1 MLSGFFGGKKPA
13 ETPPSVGASYGSGA
27 DGTGTRAP
35 ASSAMGASGGASRT
49 KSSGGNG
56 TGNPDDIPDGDMA
69 ALFERCQDL
78 LAKTM
83 KRADIGAKTVR
94 GRRTR
99 PKPPANVAINTPSF
113 TNYPNPTDDDTFL
126 PSRTHAQP
134 EDESRQF
141 LRLNMIKRLMAR
153 LRDGLE
159 TPGNLDAGEKLAWA
173 AQLEFL
179 EEEVAAAVEK
189 VTGMAHER
197 DPPTPKHGTQNT
209 AVSAPNSA
217 PANESLGA
225 MFAGMDVG
233 GATPQM
239 GPTAV
244 PGNVLTPSPLPSGGM
259 TTGDLFS
266 GLDLTPGAA
275 EATLPVRL
283 SPGGVAGLGMLDES
297 LFGGALVAEVPP
309 APEPSVEKTTT
320 NDASAPTPEVN
331 NTSTEPPGGKQR
343 RRGKVRVGYARD
355 DDDGGGGGGDVPTP
369 TPELTGA
376 IDNSPGLGLHPD
388 IEPHPPP
395 TLDPPPPTD
404 PETREPEVDEPPP
417 APAPPTEDEPS
428 HESTADAAN
437 ALLVAVAA
445 LHECE
450 TEATQT
456 EQMQMDLC
464 EQEDFDG
471 AEALNEMVDNLNERA
486 RRAATEAV
494 DAEARCAAAFD
505 FAVNALE
512 RRVSFYFRTGN

>member
-1 MLSGFFGGKKPA
+1 
-13 ETPPSVGASYGSGA
+13 
-27 DGTGTRAP
+27 
-35 ASSAMGASGGASRT
+35 
-49 KSSGGNG
+49 
-56 TGNPDDIPDGDMA
+56 
-69 ALFERCQDL
+69 
-78 LAKTM
+78 
-83 KRADIGAKTVR
+83 
-94 GRRTR
+94 
-99 PKPPANVAINTPSF
+99 
-113 TNYPNPTDDDTFL
+113 
-126 PSRTHAQP
+126 
-134 EDESRQF
+134 
-141 LRLNMIKRLMAR
+141 MIKRLMAR

-159 TPGNLDAGEKLAWA
+159 TPPGNLDAGEKLAWA

-233 GATPQM
+233 GTTPGM

-259 TTGDLFS
+259 TGGDLFS
-266 GLDLTPGAA
+266 GLDLTPGAVAATPSA
-275 EATLPVRL
+275 EAGTTPVRP

-309 APEPSVEKTTT
+309 APEPSVEEKTT

-355 DDDGGGGGGDVPTP
+355 DDSGGAGGDVPTWTATP

-376 IDNSPGLGLHPD
+376 MGNSPGLGLHD
-388 IEPHPPP
+388 VEPHPPP
-395 TLDPPPPTD
+395 TLDPPPASDP

-417 APAPPTEDEPS
+417 APAMEDEPS

-437 ALLVAVAA
+437 ALLAAVAA

-450 TEATQT
+450 TEAART

-471 AEALNEMVDNLNERA
+471 AEALNETVDNLNERA
-486 RRAATEAV
+486 RRAAKEAV
-494 DAEARCAAAFD
+494 DAEARHAAAFD

-512 RRVSFYFRTGN
+512 RCVSFYFRTGN

>member
-1 MLSGFFGGKKPA
+1 MSGPPREDH
-13 ETPPSVGASYGSGA
+13 ETRGHRRQ
-27 DGTGTRAP
+27 DGTRPTNP
-35 ASSAMGASGGASRT
+35 TQTSS
-49 KSSGGNG
+49 
-56 TGNPDDIPDGDMA
+56 
-69 ALFERCQDL
+69 ERRHQH
-78 LAKTM
+78 
-83 KRADIGAKTVR
+83 
-94 GRRTR
+94 
-99 PKPPANVAINTPSF
+99 AIIYQLSL
-113 TNYPNPTDDDTFL
+113 PTDDDTFL

-233 GATPQM
+233 GTTPGM

-275 EATLPVRL
+275 EATLPVRS

-404 PETREPEVDEPPP
+404 PETREPEVGEPPP

-437 ALLVAVAA
+437 ALLAAVAA

-471 AEALNEMVDNLNERA
+471 AEALNETVDNLNERA

>member
-1 MLSGFFGGKKPA
+1 
-13 ETPPSVGASYGSGA
+13 
-27 DGTGTRAP
+27 
-35 ASSAMGASGGASRT
+35 
-49 KSSGGNG
+49 
-56 TGNPDDIPDGDMA
+56 
-69 ALFERCQDL
+69 
-78 LAKTM
+78 
-83 KRADIGAKTVR
+83 
-94 GRRTR
+94 
-99 PKPPANVAINTPSF
+99 
-113 TNYPNPTDDDTFL
+113 
-126 PSRTHAQP
+126 
-134 EDESRQF
+134 
-141 LRLNMIKRLMAR
+141 MIKRLMAR

-244 PGNVLTPSPLPSGGM
+244 PGNVLTPSPLPSGGIAG
-259 TTGDLFS
+259 GDLFS

-275 EATLPVRL
+275 EATLPVRP

-309 APEPSVEKTTT
+309 APEPSVEEKRRRTMLRLRLPRLITRPRSRPGGSNGDAVRYAWDTRGTTT
-320 NDASAPTPEVN
+320 
-331 NTSTEPPGGKQR
+331 R
-343 RRGKVRVGYARD
+343 
-355 DDDGGGGGGDVPTP
+355 GGGGGDVPTP
-369 TPELTGA
+369 TATPPELMTGA
-376 IDNSPGLGLHPD
+376 IDNSPGLGLHD
-388 IEPHPPP
+388 VEPHPPP

-404 PETREPEVDEPPP
+404 PETREPEVHEPPP

-437 ALLVAVAA
+437 ALLAAVAA

-450 TEATQT
+450 TEAART
-456 EQMQMDLC
+456 EQTQMDLC
-464 EQEDFDG
+464 EREDFDG
-471 AEALNEMVDNLNERA
+471 AEALNETVDNLNERA

-494 DAEARCAAAFD
+494 DAEARFAAAFD
-505 FAVNALE
+505 FAVTALE
-512 RRVSFYFRTGN
+512 RCVSFYFRTGN

>member
-1 MLSGFFGGKKPA
+1 MSGPPREDH
-13 ETPPSVGASYGSGA
+13 ETRGHRRQ
-27 DGTGTRAP
+27 DGTRPTNP
-35 ASSAMGASGGASRT
+35 TQTSS
-49 KSSGGNG
+49 
-56 TGNPDDIPDGDMA
+56 
-69 ALFERCQDL
+69 ERRHQHAIIYQLSL
-78 LAKTM
+78 L
-83 KRADIGAKTVR
+83 
-94 GRRTR
+94 
-99 PKPPANVAINTPSF
+99 
-113 TNYPNPTDDDTFL
+113 TDDDTFL

-233 GATPQM
+233 GTTPQM

-244 PGNVLTPSPLPSGGM
+244 PGNVLTPSPLPSGGA
-259 TTGDLFS
+259 GDLFS

-275 EATLPVRL
+275 EATASVRL

-309 APEPSVEKTTT
+309 APEPSVEEKTTT

-343 RRGKVRVGYARD
+343 RRGKVRVGYAR

-404 PETREPEVDEPPP
+404 PETREPEVGEPPP

>member
-1 MLSGFFGGKKPA
+1 MS
-13 ETPPSVGASYGSGA
+13 
-27 DGTGTRAP
+27 
-35 ASSAMGASGGASRT
+35 
-49 KSSGGNG
+49 
-56 TGNPDDIPDGDMA
+56 
-69 ALFERCQDL
+69 
-78 LAKTM
+78 
-83 KRADIGAKTVR
+83 
-94 GRRTR
+94 
-99 PKPPANVAINTPSF
+99 
-113 TNYPNPTDDDTFL
+113 
-126 PSRTHAQP
+126 
-134 EDESRQF
+134 
-141 LRLNMIKRLMAR
+141 
-153 LRDGLE
+153 
-159 TPGNLDAGEKLAWA
+159 
-173 AQLEFL
+173 
-179 EEEVAAAVEK
+179 
-189 VTGMAHER
+189 
-197 DPPTPKHGTQNT
+197 KHGTQNT

-233 GATPQM
+233 GTTPGM

-259 TTGDLFS
+259 TGGDLFS
-266 GLDLTPGAA
+266 GLDLTPGGVAATPSA
-275 EATLPVRL
+275 EAGTTPVRP

-309 APEPSVEKTTT
+309 APEPSVEEKTT

-355 DDDGGGGGGDVPTP
+355 DDSGGAGGDVPTWTATP

-376 IDNSPGLGLHPD
+376 MGNSPGLGLHD
-388 IEPHPPP
+388 VEPHPPP
-395 TLDPPPPTD
+395 TLDPPPASDP

-417 APAPPTEDEPS
+417 APAMEDEPS

-450 TEATQT
+450 TEAART

-471 AEALNEMVDNLNERA
+471 AEALNETVDNLNERA
-486 RRAATEAV
+486 RRAAKEAV
-494 DAEARCAAAFD
+494 DAEARHAAAFD

-512 RRVSFYFRTGN
+512 RCVSFYFRTGN

>member
-1 MLSGFFGGKKPA
+1 M
-13 ETPPSVGASYGSGA
+13 
-27 DGTGTRAP
+27 
-35 ASSAMGASGGASRT
+35 
-49 KSSGGNG
+49 
-56 TGNPDDIPDGDMA
+56 
-69 ALFERCQDL
+69 
-78 LAKTM
+78 
-83 KRADIGAKTVR
+83 
-94 GRRTR
+94 
-99 PKPPANVAINTPSF
+99 
-113 TNYPNPTDDDTFL
+113 
-126 PSRTHAQP
+126 HAQP

-233 GATPQM
+233 GTTPGM

-259 TTGDLFS
+259 TGGDLFS
-266 GLDLTPGAA
+266 GLDLTPGGVAATPSA
-275 EATLPVRL
+275 EAGTTPVRP

-309 APEPSVEKTTT
+309 APEPSVEEKTT

-355 DDDGGGGGGDVPTP
+355 DDSGGAGGDVPTWTATP

-376 IDNSPGLGLHPD
+376 MGNSPGLGLHD
-388 IEPHPPP
+388 VEPHPPP
-395 TLDPPPPTD
+395 TLDPPPASDP

-417 APAPPTEDEPS
+417 APAMEDEPS

-437 ALLVAVAA
+437 ALLAAVAA

-450 TEATQT
+450 TEAART

-486 RRAATEAV
+486 RRAAKEAV
-494 DAEARCAAAFD
+494 DAEARHAAAFD

-512 RRVSFYFRTGN
+512 RCVSFYFRTGN

>member
-1 MLSGFFGGKKPA
+1 
-13 ETPPSVGASYGSGA
+13 
-27 DGTGTRAP
+27 
-35 ASSAMGASGGASRT
+35 
-49 KSSGGNG
+49 
-56 TGNPDDIPDGDMA
+56 
-69 ALFERCQDL
+69 
-78 LAKTM
+78 
-83 KRADIGAKTVR
+83 
-94 GRRTR
+94 
-99 PKPPANVAINTPSF
+99 
-113 TNYPNPTDDDTFL
+113 
-126 PSRTHAQP
+126 
-134 EDESRQF
+134 
-141 LRLNMIKRLMAR
+141 MIKRLMAR

-209 AVSAPNSA
+209 AVSAPKSA
-217 PANESLGA
+217 PENESLGA

-244 PGNVLTPSPLPSGGM
+244 PGNVLTPSPLPSGGIAG
-259 TTGDLFS
+259 GDLFS

-275 EATLPVRL
+275 DATLPVRP

-309 APEPSVEKTTT
+309 APEPSVEKKTT

-376 IDNSPGLGLHPD
+376 IDNSPGLGLHIDD
-388 IEPHPPP
+388 IEPDPPP
-395 TLDPPPPTD
+395 TLDPAPPTD
-404 PETREPEVDEPPP
+404 PPETREPEAHEPPP
-417 APAPPTEDEPS
+417 APPAEDEPS

-437 ALLVAVAA
+437 ALLAAVAA

-471 AEALNEMVDNLNERA
+471 AEALNETVDNLNERA

-494 DAEARCAAAFD
+494 DAEARHAAAFD

-512 RRVSFYFRTGN
+512 RCVSFYFRTGN

>member
-1 MLSGFFGGKKPA
+1 
-13 ETPPSVGASYGSGA
+13 
-27 DGTGTRAP
+27 
-35 ASSAMGASGGASRT
+35 
-49 KSSGGNG
+49 
-56 TGNPDDIPDGDMA
+56 
-69 ALFERCQDL
+69 
-78 LAKTM
+78 
-83 KRADIGAKTVR
+83 
-94 GRRTR
+94 
-99 PKPPANVAINTPSF
+99 
-113 TNYPNPTDDDTFL
+113 
-126 PSRTHAQP
+126 
-134 EDESRQF
+134 
-141 LRLNMIKRLMAR
+141 MIKRLMAR

-159 TPGNLDAGEKLAWA
+159 TPPGNLDAGEKLAWA

-233 GATPQM
+233 GTTPGM

-259 TTGDLFS
+259 TGGDLFS
-266 GLDLTPGAA
+266 GLDLTPGAVAATPSA
-275 EATLPVRL
+275 EADTTPVRP

-309 APEPSVEKTTT
+309 APEPSVEEKTT

-355 DDDGGGGGGDVPTP
+355 DDSGGAGGDVPTWTATP

-376 IDNSPGLGLHPD
+376 MGNSPGLGLHD
-388 IEPHPPP
+388 VEPHPPP
-395 TLDPPPPTD
+395 TLDPPPASDP

-417 APAPPTEDEPS
+417 APAMEDEPS

-437 ALLVAVAA
+437 ALLAAVAA

-450 TEATQT
+450 TEAART

-471 AEALNEMVDNLNERA
+471 AEALNETVDNLNERA
-486 RRAATEAV
+486 RRAAKEAV
-494 DAEARCAAAFD
+494 DAEARHAAAFD

-512 RRVSFYFRTGN
+512 RCVSFYFRTGN

>member
-1 MLSGFFGGKKPA
+1 MPGPPREDH
-13 ETPPSVGASYGSGA
+13 ETRGHRRQ
-27 DGTGTRAP
+27 DGTRPTNP
-35 ASSAMGASGGASRT
+35 TQTSS
-49 KSSGGNG
+49 
-56 TGNPDDIPDGDMA
+56 
-69 ALFERCQDL
+69 ERRHQH
-78 LAKTM
+78 
-83 KRADIGAKTVR
+83 
-94 GRRTR
+94 
-99 PKPPANVAINTPSF
+99 AIIYQLSL
-113 TNYPNPTDDDTFL
+113 PTDDDTFL

-275 EATLPVRL
+275 EATLPVRS

-309 APEPSVEKTTT
+309 APEPSVEEKTTT

-437 ALLVAVAA
+437 ALLAAVAA

-471 AEALNEMVDNLNERA
+471 AEALNETVDNLNERA

-494 DAEARCAAAFD
+494 DAEARHVAAFD
-505 FAVNALE
+505 FAVTALE
-512 RRVSFYFRTGN
+512 RRVSFYLRTGN

>member
-56 TGNPDDIPDGDMA
+56 KGNPDDIPDGDMA

-244 PGNVLTPSPLPSGGM
+244 PGNVLTPSPLPSGGIAG
-259 TTGDLFS
+259 GDLFS

-275 EATLPVRL
+275 EATLPVRP

-309 APEPSVEKTTT
+309 APEPSVETKTT

-355 DDDGGGGGGDVPTP
+355 DDGGGGGGDVPTP

-376 IDNSPGLGLHPD
+376 IDNSPGLGLHG

-404 PETREPEVDEPPP
+404 PPETREPEVDEPPP
-417 APAPPTEDEPS
+417 PPVPPTEDEPA
-428 HESTADAAN
+428 HESTADAAA
-437 ALLVAVAA
+437 ALLAAVAA

-471 AEALNEMVDNLNERA
+471 AEALNETVDNLNERA

-494 DAEARCAAAFD
+494 DAEARFAAAFD

-512 RRVSFYFRTGN
+512 RRVSFCFRTGN

>member
-1 MLSGFFGGKKPA
+1 
-13 ETPPSVGASYGSGA
+13 
-27 DGTGTRAP
+27 
-35 ASSAMGASGGASRT
+35 
-49 KSSGGNG
+49 
-56 TGNPDDIPDGDMA
+56 
-69 ALFERCQDL
+69 
-78 LAKTM
+78 
-83 KRADIGAKTVR
+83 
-94 GRRTR
+94 
-99 PKPPANVAINTPSF
+99 
-113 TNYPNPTDDDTFL
+113 
-126 PSRTHAQP
+126 
-134 EDESRQF
+134 
-141 LRLNMIKRLMAR
+141 MIKRLMAR

-244 PGNVLTPSPLPSGGM
+244 PGNVLTPSPLPSGGIAG
-259 TTGDLFS
+259 GDLFS

-275 EATLPVRL
+275 EAMAPVRP

-309 APEPSVEKTTT
+309 APEPSVEETTT

-355 DDDGGGGGGDVPTP
+355 DDDGGGGGDVPTP

-376 IDNSPGLGLHPD
+376 IDNSPGLGLHD
-388 IEPHPPP
+388 VEPHPPP
-395 TLDPPPPTD
+395 TDPPPPASD
-404 PETREPEVDEPPP
+404 PPETREPEVHEPPP
-417 APAPPTEDEPS
+417 APPAPPTEDEPS

>member
-1 MLSGFFGGKKPA
+1 
-13 ETPPSVGASYGSGA
+13 
-27 DGTGTRAP
+27 
-35 ASSAMGASGGASRT
+35 
-49 KSSGGNG
+49 
-56 TGNPDDIPDGDMA
+56 
-69 ALFERCQDL
+69 
-78 LAKTM
+78 
-83 KRADIGAKTVR
+83 
-94 GRRTR
+94 
-99 PKPPANVAINTPSF
+99 
-113 TNYPNPTDDDTFL
+113 
-126 PSRTHAQP
+126 
-134 EDESRQF
+134 
-141 LRLNMIKRLMAR
+141 MAR

-244 PGNVLTPSPLPSGGM
+244 PGNVLTPSPLPSGGIAG
-259 TTGDLFS
+259 GDLFS
-266 GLDLTPGAA
+266 GLDLTTGAA
-275 EATLPVRL
+275 TVRP

-309 APEPSVEKTTT
+309 APEPSVEEKTKT

-355 DDDGGGGGGDVPTP
+355 DDGGGGGGGDVPTP

-376 IDNSPGLGLHPD
+376 IDNSPGLGLHIDD
-388 IEPHPPP
+388 IEPDPPP
-395 TLDPPPPTD
+395 TLDPAPPTD
-404 PETREPEVDEPPP
+404 PPETREPEADEPPP
-417 APAPPTEDEPS
+417 APRHRRKMNRRTSPPRTPPTRSSPPS
-428 HESTADAAN
+428 PHFTNAKPKRRRRNRCRWTCANGRTSTAP
-437 ALLVAVAA
+437 
-445 LHECE
+445 
-450 TEATQT
+450 
-456 EQMQMDLC
+456 
-464 EQEDFDG
+464 
-471 AEALNEMVDNLNERA
+471 
-486 RRAATEAV
+486 RR
-494 DAEARCAAAFD
+494 
-505 FAVNALE
+505 
-512 RRVSFYFRTGN
+512 

>member
-1 MLSGFFGGKKPA
+1 
-13 ETPPSVGASYGSGA
+13 
-27 DGTGTRAP
+27 
-35 ASSAMGASGGASRT
+35 
-49 KSSGGNG
+49 
-56 TGNPDDIPDGDMA
+56 
-69 ALFERCQDL
+69 
-78 LAKTM
+78 
-83 KRADIGAKTVR
+83 
-94 GRRTR
+94 
-99 PKPPANVAINTPSF
+99 
-113 TNYPNPTDDDTFL
+113 
-126 PSRTHAQP
+126 
-134 EDESRQF
+134 
-141 LRLNMIKRLMAR
+141 MIKRLMAR

-159 TPGNLDAGEKLAWA
+159 TPPGNLDAGEKLAWA

-233 GATPQM
+233 GTTPGM

-259 TTGDLFS
+259 TGGDLFS
-266 GLDLTPGAA
+266 GLDLTPGAVAATPSA
-275 EATLPVRL
+275 EAGTTPVRP

-297 LFGGALVAEVPP
+297 LFGGALVAGVPP
-309 APEPSVEKTTT
+309 APEPSVEEKTT

-355 DDDGGGGGGDVPTP
+355 DDSGGAGGDVPTWTATP

-376 IDNSPGLGLHPD
+376 MDNSPGLGLHD
-388 IEPHPPP
+388 VEPHPPP
-395 TLDPPPPTD
+395 TLDPPPASDP

-417 APAPPTEDEPS
+417 APAMEDEPS

-437 ALLVAVAA
+437 ALLAAVAA

-450 TEATQT
+450 TEAART

-471 AEALNEMVDNLNERA
+471 AEALNETVDNLNERA
-486 RRAATEAV
+486 RRAAKEAV
-494 DAEARCAAAFD
+494 DAEARHAAAFD

-512 RRVSFYFRTGN
+512 RCVSFYFRTGN

>member
-1 MLSGFFGGKKPA
+1 MPGPPREDH
-13 ETPPSVGASYGSGA
+13 ETRGHRRQ
-27 DGTGTRAP
+27 DGTRPTNP
-35 ASSAMGASGGASRT
+35 TQTSS
-49 KSSGGNG
+49 
-56 TGNPDDIPDGDMA
+56 
-69 ALFERCQDL
+69 ERRHQH
-78 LAKTM
+78 
-83 KRADIGAKTVR
+83 
-94 GRRTR
+94 
-99 PKPPANVAINTPSF
+99 AIIYQLSL
-113 TNYPNPTDDDTFL
+113 PTDDDTFL

-244 PGNVLTPSPLPSGGM
+244 PGNVLTPSPLPSAM
-259 TTGDLFS
+259 SGDLFS

-275 EATLPVRL
+275 EARAPVRP

-309 APEPSVEKTTT
+309 APEPSVEEKKT
-320 NDASAPTPEVN
+320 
-331 NTSTEPPGGKQR
+331 TEPPGGKQR

-355 DDDGGGGGGDVPTP
+355 DDDGGGGGDVPTP

-376 IDNSPGLGLHPD
+376 IDNSPGLGLHD
-388 IEPHPPP
+388 VEPHPPP
-395 TLDPPPPTD
+395 TDPPPPASD
-404 PETREPEVDEPPP
+404 PPETREPEVHEPPP
-417 APAPPTEDEPS
+417 APPAPPTEDEPS

-437 ALLVAVAA
+437 ALLAAVAA

-450 TEATQT
+450 TEAART

-464 EQEDFDG
+464 EREDFDG
-471 AEALNEMVDNLNERA
+471 AEALNETVDNLNERA
-486 RRAATEAV
+486 RRAAKEAV
-494 DAEARCAAAFD
+494 DAEALHAAAFD

>member
-1 MLSGFFGGKKPA
+1 
-13 ETPPSVGASYGSGA
+13 
-27 DGTGTRAP
+27 
-35 ASSAMGASGGASRT
+35 
-49 KSSGGNG
+49 
-56 TGNPDDIPDGDMA
+56 
-69 ALFERCQDL
+69 
-78 LAKTM
+78 
-83 KRADIGAKTVR
+83 
-94 GRRTR
+94 
-99 PKPPANVAINTPSF
+99 
-113 TNYPNPTDDDTFL
+113 
-126 PSRTHAQP
+126 
-134 EDESRQF
+134 
-141 LRLNMIKRLMAR
+141 MIKRLMAR

-159 TPGNLDAGEKLAWA
+159 TPPGNLDAGEKLAWA

-233 GATPQM
+233 GTTPGM

-259 TTGDLFS
+259 TGGDLFS
-266 GLDLTPGAA
+266 GLDLTPGAVAATPSA
-275 EATLPVRL
+275 EAGTTPVRP

-309 APEPSVEKTTT
+309 APEPSVEEKTT

-355 DDDGGGGGGDVPTP
+355 DDSGGAGGDVPTWTATP

-376 IDNSPGLGLHPD
+376 MDNSPGLGLHD
-388 IEPHPPP
+388 VEPHPPP
-395 TLDPPPPTD
+395 TLDPPPASDP

-417 APAPPTEDEPS
+417 APAMEDEPS

-437 ALLVAVAA
+437 ALLAAVAA

-450 TEATQT
+450 TEAART

-471 AEALNEMVDNLNERA
+471 AEALNETVDNLNERA
-486 RRAATEAV
+486 RRAAKEAV
-494 DAEARCAAAFD
+494 DAEARHAAAFD

-512 RRVSFYFRTGN
+512 RCVSFYFRTGN

>member
-1 MLSGFFGGKKPA
+1 
-13 ETPPSVGASYGSGA
+13 
-27 DGTGTRAP
+27 
-35 ASSAMGASGGASRT
+35 
-49 KSSGGNG
+49 
-56 TGNPDDIPDGDMA
+56 
-69 ALFERCQDL
+69 
-78 LAKTM
+78 
-83 KRADIGAKTVR
+83 
-94 GRRTR
+94 
-99 PKPPANVAINTPSF
+99 
-113 TNYPNPTDDDTFL
+113 
-126 PSRTHAQP
+126 
-134 EDESRQF
+134 
-141 LRLNMIKRLMAR
+141 MIKRLMAR

-275 EATLPVRL
+275 EATLPVRS

-309 APEPSVEKTTT
+309 APEPSVEEMKT

-376 IDNSPGLGLHPD
+376 IDNSPGLGLHDVEPD
-388 IEPHPPP
+388 PPP

-437 ALLVAVAA
+437 ALLAAVAA